1 MSNLDFASENRLV
14 RRSSYRYIFPP
25 MLGMVFSQIAPVVDG
40 ICVSA
45 SPIMGEEALSAIG
58 IAAPIDYVF
67 NMICALGGIGCGVL
81 ISRCSGAGEKAK
93 AARIFTR
100 TLIMLAVASLVL
112 AAACI
117 VFIDPLL
124 HLLSATPENYAY
136 AKEYLLIT
144 MGGCIFMVMNFAG
157 DYILANDN
165 NEKLAMAGDI
175 AGAVVNIVI
184 DFVGVFVFHFG
195 IWVVALGTVLGSVC
209 CFCVYLLHFR
219 KKDRLCRIVR
229 PERREGDPS
238 LFEILKPGSA
248 EAVMYLFFT
257 VQLIVQNFVLCGD
270 GGTSGLASSA
280 VMENLA
286 LVFTIIIAGCTD
298 AIYPMASA
306 YNGEQNRCDMLM
318 SKRSLTKSGF
328 ILLGIPVALLC
339 AFPHLAMI
347 PYRIDDPE
355 MLRTLPFAIRLVSFN
370 QLLIFI
376 DTMMIDYLSATE
388 QEKKA
393 NLAFVV
399 QFVVQIPLTL
409 LLNIW
414 SDMNSPWYAAL
425 IAQAAV
431 LVYLCFFC
439 GDLPKGLHR
448 FHREN
453 LLLLKGGKL
462 TPSLV
467 SDFESSAGG
476 IVSEE
481 QQETLRQQM
490 TGPLMEVLSDEVHP
504 FGCFTVLKRKDGTL
518 AAILHYE
525 SKKDL
530 LEDLPEISVDEEDE
544 GDEEQE
550 NVPSDTCI
558 RSEFLGMRRLMII
571 LSQPGD
577 ALPVRE
583 TT

>member
-1 MSNLDFASENRLV
+1 MSNLDFASKNRLV
-14 RRSSYRYIFPP
+14 RRSSYRYIFLP
-25 MLGMVFSQIAPVVDG
+25 MLGMLFAQIAPVVDSV
-40 ICVSA
+40 CVSA
-45 SPIMGEEALSAIG
+45 SPEMGEVALSAIG
-58 IAAPIDYVF
+58 VVTPVNYAI
-67 NMICALGGIGCGVL
+67 NLICALGGIGCGVV

-100 TLIMLAVASLVL
+100 TLIMLAAASLIL
-112 AAACI
+112 TATCI

-124 HLLSATPENYAY
+124 RLLCSTPENFGF
-136 AKEYLLIT
+136 AKEYLLVT
-144 MGGCIFMVMNFAG
+144 MAGSIFMVINFSG

-165 NEKLAMAGDI
+165 NEKLAMAGDT
-175 AGAVVNIVI
+175 AGAVVNMII
-184 DFVGVFVFHFG
+184 NYVGVYVLHCG
-195 IWVVALGTVLGSVC
+195 IWIVALGTVLGSAVC
-209 CFCVYLLHFR
+209 SCIYLLHFR

-229 PERREGDPS
+229 PERKEGDPS
-238 LFEILKPGSA
+238 LLEILKPGSA

-257 VQLIVQNFVLCGD
+257 VQLIVQNFVLRGD
-270 GGTSGLASSA
+270 GGTSGLGNSA
-280 VMENLA
+280 LLENLA
-286 LVFTIIIAGCTD
+286 LVFTVIIAGCTD

-339 AFPHLAMI
+339 VFPQLAMI
-347 PYRIDDPE
+347 PYKIDDPV
-355 MLRTLPFAIRLVSFN
+355 MVRTLPFAIRLVSFN

-376 DTMMIDYLSATE
+376 DMIMIDYLSATE

-490 TGPLMEVLSDEVHP
+490 IRPLLEILSDEVHP
-504 FGCFTVLKRKDGTL
+504 FGCFTVLERKDGTL

-577 ALPVRE
+577 ALPVKE